1 MYQHIGSVKEG
12 TLVNFSNSA
21 RIFMKVCTEDGLG
34 GVVDLANGELIMVR
48 NLPKFGYGP
57 ACVEL
62 EEKVYVM

>member
-1 MYQHIGSVKEG
+1 MNQHIGLVKEG
-12 TLVNFSNSA
+12 TLVNFPHSA
-21 RIFMKVCTEDGLG
+21 ITFMKVCTEDGLG

-48 NLPKFGYGP
+48 DLPRFDYGP

>member
-12 TLVNFSNSA
+12 TLVNFSNSP
-21 RIFMKVCTEDGLG
+21 RTFMKVCTEDGLG

-48 NLPKFGYGP
+48 DLPKFEYGP

>member
-1 MYQHIGSVKEG
+1 MYQHIGSVKDG
-12 TLVNFSNSA
+12 TLVNFLYSA
-21 RIFMKVCTEDGLG
+21 RTFMKVCTEDGVG

-48 NLPKFGYGP
+48 DLPKFGLGP